1 MKKNVL
7 YLGNN
12 LSSRK
17 TNVSYMKGLTQALE
31 REGFKVVCKSAFH
44 NKLARI
50 LDMVKGTLVYGYRMD
65 NVLIDTYS
73 TQNFYYA
80 VVVSQLCR
88 LLQIPYIPILHGG
101 NLPQRLKQNP
111 KLSKMLFQP
120 AKLLVSP
127 SLYLKEAFTKQGFTK
142 IHYIPNSLQV
152 QNYPFQSRPIEGI
165 KLLWVRSF
173 SEIYNPCLAIDI
185 LKKLQDRGYTTSLC
199 MAGPDTDGS
208 LEKVKAYAKTLNVT
222 VHTPGKLTKTQWT
235 TMAKE
240 YNVFINTTN
249 FDNMPVSVIEAM
261 ALGLPIVSTNVGGM
275 PYLIEAGV
283 DGILVPPNNS
293 KAFVEAIVKLKT
305 QPEERKSM
313 VKKAR
318 EKVEL
323 FDWDYVKQQWKM
335 VLN

>member
-1 MKKNVL
+1 
-7 YLGNN
+7 
-12 LSSRK
+12 
-17 TNVSYMKGLTQALE
+17 MKGLTQALE
-31 REGFKVVCKSAFH
+31 GEGFKLICKSAFQ

-80 VVVSQLCR
+80 LVVSQVCR

-120 AKLLVSP
+120 AKVLVSP
-127 SLYLKEAFTKQGFTK
+127 SVYLKEAFIRQGFTK
-142 IHYIPNSLQV
+142 VHYIPNSLQV
-152 QNYPFQSRPIEGI
+152 QNYPFASRPIESI

-185 LKKLQDRGYTTSLC
+185 LKNLQDLGYTASLC

-208 LEKVKAYAKTLNVT
+208 LEKVTTYAKTLGVKVN
-222 VHTPGKLTKTQWT
+222 TPGKLTKAQWT
-235 TMAKE
+235 TLAKD

-293 KAFVEAIVKLKT
+293 KAFVEAIVKLKA
-305 QPEERKSM
+305 QPEERKAM

-323 FDWDYVKQQWKM
+323 FDWDYVKHQWKM